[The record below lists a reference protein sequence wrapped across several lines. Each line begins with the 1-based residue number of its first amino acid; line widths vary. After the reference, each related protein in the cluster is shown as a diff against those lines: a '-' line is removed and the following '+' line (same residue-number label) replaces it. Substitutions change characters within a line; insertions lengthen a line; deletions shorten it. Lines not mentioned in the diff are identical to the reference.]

1 MSELELWSALISTRL
16 CKARMLCG
24 AVSKRTLLLC
34 MQALTMLNKE
44 LEIVKSLS
52 STLSSFKED
61 PSMMAGRGKPVGG
74 RGDREDVTSGHGRD
88 PDVWPPPTPQ
98 EPR

>member
-1 MSELELWSALISTRL
+1 
-16 CKARMLCG
+16 
-24 AVSKRTLLLC
+24 
-34 MQALTMLNKE
+34 MLNKE

-61 PSMMAGRGKPVGG
+61 PSIAAGGGGRARVFGG
-74 RGDREDVTSGHGRD
+74 RGDRGDAASAHVRD